1 MGLRMLAHS
10 MNTLGTVDRLVP
22 GQVVAWLDA
31 VDAVVGA
38 DRLPGSRGE
47 GGPQVGGQAVGGS
60 DDRVVDAVSN
70 WFEDGEAASVAGPPS
85 AWMDTAALAC
95 AWLPMA
101 ARR

>member
-1 MGLRMLAHS
+1 LGDEGGVGGVAHVGAFDEY
-10 MNTLGTVDRLVP
+10 LGDGGQVGS

-70 WFEDGEAASVAGPPS
+70 WFEDGEAASAGWP
-85 AWMDTAALAC
+85 AVGV
-95 AWLPMA
+95 
-101 ARR
+101 